1 MPTMK
6 SREFDP
12 LRLDV
17 AAFAKDGGALEGE
30 WPLAS
35 LERLAESTL
44 PGTTGSAPAVTWRLT
59 GELRAAQGGE
69 SQVWL
74 HAAAQATVHLE
85 CQRCLKPM
93 TEALEAERSFQF
105 VHGEDAAAR
114 LDSDSEDDVLALTRA
129 LDARELVEDELL
141 LELPIVPR
149 HDVCPDPI
157 PVATDDLPE
166 EEAPNPFA
174 KLAALKRGG
183 GLPN

>member
-1 MPTMK
+1 MK

-12 LRLDV
+12 LHLDV

-30 WPLAS
+30 WPLAE
-35 LERLAESTL
+35 LERLAESVL
-44 PGTTGSAPAVTWRLT
+44 PGTAASAPAITWRLT

-74 HAAAQATVHLE
+74 HAAAHATVQLE

-93 TEALEAERSFQF
+93 TEALAAERSFQF
-105 VHGEDAAAR
+105 VHGEDAAAD
-114 LDSDSEDDVLALTRA
+114 LDADSEDDVLALTRA

-157 PVATDDLPE
+157 PVVADDLPE
-166 EEAPNPFA
+166 EAAPNPFA

-183 GLPN
+183 LPN

>member
-59 GELRAAQGGE
+59 GELL
-69 SQVWL
+69 SL
-74 HAAAQATVHLE
+74 IH
-85 CQRCLKPM
+85 
-93 TEALEAERSFQF
+93 
-105 VHGEDAAAR
+105 
-114 LDSDSEDDVLALTRA
+114 
-129 LDARELVEDELL
+129 
-141 LELPIVPR
+141 I
-149 HDVCPDPI
+149 
-157 PVATDDLPE
+157 
-166 EEAPNPFA
+166 
-174 KLAALKRGG
+174 
-183 GLPN
+183 